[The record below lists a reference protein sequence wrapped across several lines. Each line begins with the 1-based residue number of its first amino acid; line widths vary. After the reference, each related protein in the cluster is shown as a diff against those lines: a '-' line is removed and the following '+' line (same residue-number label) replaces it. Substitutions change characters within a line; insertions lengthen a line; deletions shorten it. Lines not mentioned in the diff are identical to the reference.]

1 MSRKEIISE
10 WFRQYSHD
18 VYNFLI
24 YYTGKRDV
32 EDLVQET
39 FIKALKGLERFNY
52 NSSPKTWLFAIARNL
67 AIDETRKKKNRI
79 WDKIARFDKS
89 NEGADSETPETIFEG
104 NEQAQELLLAIR
116 GLKQNYRDV
125 VILRGIKELSVAETA
140 AVLDW
145 TEDMVRTNYH
155 RALKALR
162 KEKGGGL
169 GEQPG
174 RIS

>member
-1 MSRKEIISE
+1 MLRKEIISE
-10 WFRQYSHD
+10 WFQQYSHD

-52 NSSPKTWLFAIARNL
+52 NSSPKTWLFTIARNL
-67 AIDETRKKKNRI
+67 AIDDARKKKNRI
-79 WDKIARFDKS
+79 WDKITRFEQQP
-89 NEGADSETPETIFEG
+89 EGVDSETPETIFEA
-104 NEQAQELLLAIR
+104 NEQAEELLAAIQK
-116 GLKQNYRDV
+116 LKQNYREV

-140 AVLDW
+140 AVLNW

-155 RALKALR
+155 RALKVLR
-162 KEKGGGL
+162 NQRGGGL
-169 GEQPG
+169 NERSG

>member
-10 WFRQYSHD
+10 WFHQYSHD
-18 VYNFLI
+18 VYHFLI
-24 YYTGKRDV
+24 YYTGKSDV

-52 NSSPKTWLFAIARNL
+52 NSSPKTWLFTIARNL
-67 AIDETRKKKNRI
+67 AIDEARKKKNRI
-79 WDKIARFDKS
+79 WDKITRFDHTA
-89 NEGADSETPETIFEG
+89 EGVAAETPETIFEE
-104 NEQAQELLLAIR
+104 NEQARELLAAIQK
-116 GLKQNYRDV
+116 LKQNYREV

-162 KEKGGGL
+162 NQKGGGL
-169 GEQPG
+169 NERSG

>member
-1 MSRKEIISE
+1 MSRQEIISE
-10 WFRQYSHD
+10 WFHAYSHD

-39 FIKALKGLERFNY
+39 FIKALKGLDSFNY
-52 NSSPKTWLFAIARNL
+52 NSSPKTWLFTIARNV
-67 AIDETRKKKNRI
+67 AIDEARKKKNRI
-79 WDKIARFDKS
+79 WETIAKLDKRH
-89 NEGADSETPETIFEG
+89 EGMSGETPESIFEG
-104 NEQAQELLLAIR
+104 NEQAQELLSAIQR
-116 GLKQNYRDV
+116 LKQSYRDV

-140 AVLDW
+140 EVLNW
-145 TEDMVRTNYH
+145 TPDMVRTNYH

-162 KEKGGGL
+162 SQKGGSFN
-169 GEQPG
+169 EWSG